1 MAQAADILQ
10 GLVNPAGVIGADGA
24 LAAANGVFE
33 GAGAPLDSL
42 AQLRP
47 GERLQTSDTGGGA
60 WVWRVIALPDGE
72 RLVLADPGGMEPLDG
87 RARYLAALS
96 HELRTPLNGV
106 LGMAGLLADT
116 RLDAD
121 QKTYVQA
128 LKESGQ
134 HLLNLVNDVLDLAKL
149 ESSRIVLEPAPVDID
164 YLMQGVCE
172 LLSPRAREKGLE
184 IAWATDA
191 DAGPLM
197 ADEGRLRQILFNLA
211 GNAVK
216 FTEQGGVLVEARQTR
231 DAQGRVLLRL
241 SVRDTGPGVPEADRA
256 RIFEEYA
263 RAAGASARLEGAGL
277 GLAIVRRL
285 AEAHE
290 GSVGLISPDEGG
302 SEFWFEARFDPAAS
316 LAEARLGR
324 DRPLKG
330 LRVLVASPSSVV
342 RSAAARQIQACGG
355 QAETQSTPPVCTRGY
370 DAVLMDRAFTKDQGL
385 LLPHDAPCLVMLAPD
400 ERAEIPALLPAG
412 FAGYLIKPLRP
423 ASVAQRILA
432 LIAPAQRAVS
442 SAEPEDER
450 ISPASAV
457 GLRVLLAE
465 DNPINA
471 ILARTLLEREG
482 CAVDCAANGLEAVT
496 AARAGA
502 YDLILMDVRMPA
514 MDGMQAARAL
524 RAEGFRTPIVALTAD
539 AFEDDR
545 RACLAA
551 GMDDFL
557 TKPLE
562 MSALRAILGRWGARV
577 WTAALKEDKLV
588 S

>member
-1 MAQAADILQ
+1 MADAADILE
-10 GLVNPAGVIGADGA
+10 GWTKPAAVIARDGA
-24 LAAANGVFE
+24 LAAANGLFH
-33 GAGAPLDSL
+33 GADVAVEPLARL
-42 AQLRP
+42 MP
-47 GERLQTSDTGGGA
+47 GERLQTPDAGGGS
-60 WVWRVIALPDGE
+60 WVWRAIALPRGE
-72 RLVLADPGGMEPLDG
+72 RMVVADPGEMEPLDG
-87 RARYLAALS
+87 RQRYLAALS

-149 ESSRIVLEPAPVDID
+149 ESSRIVLEPAPVDVD

-184 IAWATDA
+184 IAWASSP
-191 DAGPLM
+191 GGVPLM

-216 FTEQGGVLVEARQTR
+216 FTERGGVLLEARQTP
-231 DAQGRVLLRL
+231 DDHGRILLRL
-241 SVRDTGPGVPEADRA
+241 SVRDTGPGVPESDRA

-263 RAAGASARLEGAGL
+263 RAAGAAARLEGAGL

-285 AEAHE
+285 AEAH
-290 GSVGLISPDEGG
+290 GGTVALISPEEGG
-302 SEFWFEARFDPAAS
+302 SEFWFEAHFDRVAALASKRPA
-316 LAEARLGR
+316 G
-324 DRPLKG
+324 DPPLKG
-330 LRVLVASPSSVV
+330 LKVLVASPSSVV
-342 RSAAARQIQACGG
+342 REAAARQIEACGG
-355 QAETQSTPPVCTRGY
+355 VASTVSYAPAIARGY
-370 DAVLMDRAFTKDQGL
+370 DTVLLDRALATDSGL
-385 LLPHDAPCLVMLAPD
+385 RLPRNAPCLVMLAPD
-400 ERAEIPALLPAG
+400 ERAEIPALRPAG
-412 FAGYLIKPLRP
+412 FAGYLIKPLRG

-432 LIAPAQRAVS
+432 LMAPAQPAGS
-442 SAEPEDER
+442 SPEDER

-482 CAVDCAANGLEAVT
+482 CAVDCAANGVEAVA
-496 AARAGA
+496 AARTGG
-502 YDLILMDVRMPA
+502 YDLILMDVRMPD
-514 MDGMQAARAL
+514 MDGMQACRVL
-524 RAEGFRTPIVALTAD
+524 RGEGYAGSIVALTAD

-545 RACLAA
+545 RACLAV

-562 MSALRAILGRWGARV
+562 MGALRAILARWGARV
-577 WTAALKEDKLV
+577 WTTAAEKDKLV

>member
-1 MAQAADILQ
+1 MANAADILE
-10 GLVNPAGVIGADGA
+10 GWTKPAAVIARDGR
-24 LAAANGVFE
+24 LAAANVLFH
-33 GAGAPLDSL
+33 GADVALEAL
-42 AQLRP
+42 ARLMP
-47 GERLQTSDTGGGA
+47 GERLQTPDEGGGA
-60 WVWRVIALPDGE
+60 WVWRAIALPDGE
-72 RLVLADPGGMEPLDG
+72 RMLLADPGEMEALDG
-87 RARYLAALS
+87 RERYLAALS

-149 ESSRIVLEPAPVDID
+149 ESSRIELEPAPVDVD

-184 IAWATDA
+184 IAWASSL
-191 DAGPLM
+191 GGVPLM

-216 FTEQGGVLVEARQTR
+216 FTERGGVLLDARHTLN
-231 DAQGRVLLRL
+231 DDGRVTLRL
-241 SVRDTGPGVPEADRA
+241 SVRDTGLGVPESERA

-263 RAAGASARLEGAGL
+263 RAAGAAARLEGAGL

-285 AEAHE
+285 AEAH
-290 GSVGLISPDEGG
+290 GGAVGLTVPDDGG
-302 SEFWFEARFDPAAS
+302 SEFWFEAAFDRVAA
-316 LAEARLGR
+316 LTVNRPIG
-324 DRPLKG
+324 DPPLKG
-330 LRVLVASPSSVV
+330 LRVLVASSSSIV
-342 RSAAARQIQACGG
+342 RSAAARQIEASGGVAFTQAFAPAG
-355 QAETQSTPPVCTRGY
+355 SKGY
-370 DAVLMDRAFTKDQGL
+370 HAVLLDRALATDRALRPPRG
-385 LLPHDAPCLVMLAPD
+385 APCLVMLAPD
-400 ERAEIPALLPAG
+400 ERAEIPGLRPAG
-412 FAGYLIKPLRP
+412 FAGYLIKPLRR
-423 ASVAQRILA
+423 ASVTQRILA
-432 LIAPAQRAVS
+432 LMTPAQPAGIAS
-442 SAEPEDER
+442 PEDER

-482 CAVDCAANGLEAVT
+482 CAVDCASNGIEAAS
-496 AARAGA
+496 AARTGG
-502 YDLILMDVRMPA
+502 YDLILMDVRMPE
-514 MDGMQAARAL
+514 MDGMQATRLL
-524 RAEGFRTPIVALTAD
+524 RGEGFVGPVVALTAD

-545 RACLAA
+545 RACLAV

-562 MSALRAILGRWGARV
+562 MGALRAILSRWGQRV
-577 WTAALKEDKLV
+577 WTPELEKDKLV

>member
-10 GLVNPAGVIGADGA
+10 GLANPAAVIGADGA
-24 LAAANGVFE
+24 LAAANRVFDD
-33 GAGAPLDSL
+33 AAAPLVSL

-60 WVWRVIALPDGE
+60 WVWRVIALPAGE
-72 RLVLADPGGMEPLDG
+72 RLVLAEPGGMEPLDG

-191 DAGPLM
+191 GAGPLM

-216 FTEQGGVLVEARQTR
+216 FTECGGVLVEARQTR
-231 DAQGRVLLRL
+231 DARGRVLLRL

-290 GSVGLISPDEGG
+290 GSVGLISPEEGG
-302 SEFWFEARFDPAAS
+302 SEFWFEARFDPAPPSADV
-316 LAEARLGR
+316 RLGG
-324 DRPLKG
+324 DPPLRG
-330 LRVLVASPSSVV
+330 LKVLVASPSSVV

-355 QAETQSTPPVCTRGY
+355 QAETQPLPPLCAKGY
-370 DAVLMDRAFTKDQGL
+370 DAVLLDRAFTTDRGL
-385 LLPHDAPCLVMLAPD
+385 PLPHDAPCLVMLAPE
-400 ERAEIPALLPAG
+400 ERAEISALRPAG

-423 ASVAQRILA
+423 ESVAQRILA
-432 LIAPAQRAVS
+432 LIAPAQRALS
-442 SAEPEDER
+442 SPEPEDER

-457 GLRVLLAE
+457 GLRILLAE

-496 AARAGA
+496 AARTGA

-524 RAEGFRTPIVALTAD
+524 RAEGLRTPIVALTAD

-577 WTAALKEDKLV
+577 WTTAPQVDKLV

>member
-1 MAQAADILQ
+1 MAEAADILE
-10 GLVNPAGVIGADGA
+10 GWTKPAAVIDQNGR
-24 LAAANGVFE
+24 LAAANVLFY
-33 GAGAPLDSL
+33 GADVALERLLPLM
-42 AQLRP
+42 P
-47 GERLQTSDTGGGA
+47 GERLQTPDDGGGS
-60 WVWRVIALPDGE
+60 WVWRSIALPNGE
-72 RLVLADPGGMEPLDG
+72 RLLAADVGEMEALDG
-87 RARYLAALS
+87 RERYLAALS

-121 QKTYVQA
+121 QKAYVQA
-128 LKESGQ
+128 LRESGQ

-149 ESSRIVLEPAPVDID
+149 ESSSINLELAPVDVE

-184 IAWATDA
+184 IAWAA
-191 DAGPLM
+191 DAGVVPVM

-216 FTEQGGVLVEARQTR
+216 FTERGGVLLEARQALA
-231 DAQGRVLLRL
+231 DNGQVILRL
-241 SVRDTGPGVPEADRA
+241 SVRDTGPGVPETERA

-263 RAAGASARLEGAGL
+263 RAVGAGARLEGAGL

-285 AEAHE
+285 SAAH
-290 GSVGLISPDEGG
+290 GGNVGLTVPEEGG
-302 SEFWFEARFDPAAS
+302 SEFWFEAGFGRVAALTRHRPAGDP
-316 LAEARLGR
+316 
-324 DRPLKG
+324 PLKG
-330 LRVLVASPSSVV
+330 LKVLVASSSRVV
-342 RSAAARQIQACGG
+342 RNAAVRQIEASGG
-355 QAETQSTPPVCTRGY
+355 QAVGVAAPPLTAKGY
-370 DAVLMDRAFTKDQGL
+370 DAVLMDRALSIGRKL
-385 LLPHDAPCLVMLAPD
+385 KPCADAPCLIMLAPD
-400 ERAEIPALLPAG
+400 ERAEIPSLKPAG
-412 FAGYLIKPLRP
+412 YAGYLIKPLRR

-432 LIAPAQRAVS
+432 LLAPAQPAVAS
-442 SAEPEDER
+442 PEDER

-471 ILARTLLEREG
+471 ILARALLEREG
-482 CAVDCAANGLEAVT
+482 CAVECASNGLEAVA
-496 AARAGA
+496 AARAGGH
-502 YDLILMDVRMPA
+502 DLILMDVRMPG
-514 MDGMQAARAL
+514 MDGIQAARVL
-524 RAEGFRTPIVALTAD
+524 RMEGFPGAIVALTAD

-545 RACLAA
+545 RACLAV

-562 MSALRAILGRWGARV
+562 VGALRAILARWGVRV
-577 WTAALKEDKLV
+577 WTPALRKDKLV